1 MYNEINIRPAE
12 VADAETLARL
22 GAQTFVETFG
32 HLYKEQ
38 DLEAFLKENHS
49 VGAYEDILAN
59 EAWRT
64 WIAEA
69 AEGEAVGF
77 AVAGPC
83 SLPVPDMPENSGE
96 LARLYI
102 LKTYQGGGLGSRMIE
117 SMLKFL
123 REQFTTIYLSVYS
136 ENYGAQRLYGRYG
149 FEKIADYFF
158 MVGDHA
164 DPEWIMQLKR

>member
-1 MYNEINIRPAE
+1 MSIEIRTA
-12 VADAETLARL
+12 VASDAERLAAL

-32 HLYKEQ
+32 HLYKEH
-38 DLEAFLKENHS
+38 DLAAFLKDNHS
-49 VGAYEDILAN
+49 VAAYEDLLADA
-59 EAWRT
+59 AWRV
-64 WIAEA
+64 WIAETE
-69 AEGEAVGF
+69 EGEAVGF
-77 AVAGPC
+77 GVAGPC
-83 SLPVPDMPENSGE
+83 GLPVPDRPENSGE

-102 LKTYQGGGLGSRMIE
+102 LKAHQGGGLGSRMIE
-117 SMLKFL
+117 PMLKFL
-123 REQFTTIYLSVYS
+123 RENFDCVYLSVYS